1 MKKEDLELLNKILSS
16 SMKEKIAAQLN
27 NTGNKLK
34 IVDNSSG
41 ELKDY
46 PEGYTIEIYN
56 KDDKL
61 IMQMT
66 QS

>member
-1 MKKEDLELLNKILSS
+1 MEKENLELLNKILSS
-16 SMKEKIAAQLN
+16 SMKKKIAAQLN
-27 NTGNKLK
+27 NTSNKLK

-41 ELKDY
+41 ENKHY
-46 PEGYTIEIYN
+46 PVGYTIEIYN

-61 IMQMT
+61 VMQWM